1 MLCWGIFQVDVLF
14 FWGFKGGL
22 GSGDLGRSGAKF
34 ECRHSDISFYWT
46 ILKTFCDVCYQ
57 KHFKPF
63 NHVLYEINKLNYILN
78 LIVNNMN
85 EKWTDPEPELFIKK
99 LNELCFLPNME
110 KIKYHSIVMYEFFSR
125 EDFDVLIEG
134 LDKIYEKL
142 NPLDRSLLNYKNILQ
157 NFKGGIY
164 GQYSSFLPNI
174 SNEKYEGKFLPNRVF
189 HNIGNDICNLSMKI
203 YKIIP
208 SFAILEI
215 KAYLDDK
222 ISDELNEIIYAYHD
236 EIKEHVET
244 VSGKYG
250 ITYYPDHI
258 KAKEIYELK
267 TDIKYQIINFLLNYF
282 EGDFFKLSET
292 NISVIPSIDI
302 YSLNLP
308 EKDDEIIDWGTN
320 NSSFLHCFN
329 SFIWQ
334 DTYRNNNYL
343 FCEESSNEEHFNNYS
358 IFATR
363 DISKYSDMYPDVDSS
378 IVGEFNSRPFVVLA
392 FFRWLQIEEQ
402 IVGKFNSL
410 ISEEIEYL
418 EKINLKSVIA
428 NRKIISKELFYFERL
443 KVELKINN
451 LYFFNN
457 QLDFKS
463 LGNEKSDLSNNVRG
477 HINKGIEDIDE
488 IINEINKHSN
498 NIFNLKNIEYSKQ
511 MQDKVLILTIFI
523 ILFTFI
529 QLYFTIKNQP

>member
-1 MLCWGIFQVDVLF
+1 MTQ
-14 FWGFKGGL
+14 
-22 GSGDLGRSGAKF
+22 RY
-34 ECRHSDISFYWT
+34 ISFHWT
-46 ILKTFCDVCYQ
+46 VLKTLYDVGYQ

-63 NHVLYEINKLNYILN
+63 NHVLYKINKLNYMLN
-78 LIVNNMN
+78 LSVNIMN
-85 EKWTDPEPELFIKK
+85 EKSTDPEHELFIKK
-99 LNELCFLPNME
+99 INELCFLPNME
-110 KIKYHSIVMYEFFSR
+110 KIKYHSIIMYEFFSR

-142 NPLDRSLLNYKNILQ
+142 NPLDRSILNYKNILQ
-157 NFKGGIY
+157 NFKY
-164 GQYSSFLPNI
+164 GQYSYHLPDI
-174 SNEKYEGKFLPNRVF
+174 SDEKFKGKFLPNRVF

-203 YKIIP
+203 HKIIP

-244 VSGKYG
+244 ISEKYG
-250 ITYYPDHI
+250 ITYYPDHV

-267 TDIKYQIINFLLNYF
+267 TDIKYQIINFLSNYF
-282 EGDFFKLSET
+282 EGHFFKLSET
-292 NISVIPSIDI
+292 NIAVIPSIDI
-302 YSLNLP
+302 YSLNFP
-308 EKDDEIIDWGTN
+308 EKDDEIINWGTN

-334 DTYRNNNYL
+334 NTYRNNNYL
-343 FCEESSNEEHFNNYS
+343 FCEESSHEEHFNNYS

-363 DISKYSDMYPDVDSS
+363 DKSKYSDMYPNVDRS

-392 FFRWLQIEEQ
+392 FFRWLEIEEQ
-402 IVGKFNSL
+402 IVGNFNSL

-443 KVELKINN
+443 KVELNLNN
-451 LYFFNN
+451 FDFFYTE
-457 QLDFKS
+457 LDFKS
-463 LGNEKSDLSNNVRG
+463 LGEEKNDLSDGIIKNV
-477 HINKGIEDIDE
+477 NKRIGDIDE
-488 IINEINKHSN
+488 IINKLNEHSINV
-498 NIFNLKNIEYSKQ
+498 FNLKNMEYSKNI
-511 MQDKVLILTIFI
+511 QDWIVILTII
-523 ILFTFI
+523 IIELTLI
-529 QLYFTIKNQP
+529 QIIIYYFK